1 MTAGDLRGT
10 ALGVLT
16 LWALALGAFTLA
28 GCAEPANEDGGAAV
42 GPHAPLAPPAG
53 VLAVD
58 RPAAGGRPAPRD
70 PRAGEGAELYRI
82 YCAFC
87 HGPRGGGDGRLARRF
102 PRMPDLR
109 APHVGRYTDD
119 RLLRVVRRGGF
130 RMPSYADVLSAAERR
145 AVVAWVRALGDGDGP
160 R

>member
-1 MTAGDLRGT
+1 MTVMTAGDLRGT
-10 ALGVLT
+10 ALGVL
-16 LWALALGAFTLA
+16 LAFGALAPA
-28 GCAEPANEDGGAAV
+28 GCAQPSGARGGAAA

-58 RPAAGGRPAPRD
+58 HPAPRD
-70 PRAGEGAELYRI
+70 PQAGAGAELYRI

-109 APHVGRYTDD
+109 APHVGRYPDG
-119 RLLRVVRRGGF
+119 RLLTIVRRGGF
-130 RMPSYADVLSAAERR
+130 TMPSYADVLSVAERR
-145 AVVAWVRALGDGDGP
+145 AVVAWVRALGDGDGS